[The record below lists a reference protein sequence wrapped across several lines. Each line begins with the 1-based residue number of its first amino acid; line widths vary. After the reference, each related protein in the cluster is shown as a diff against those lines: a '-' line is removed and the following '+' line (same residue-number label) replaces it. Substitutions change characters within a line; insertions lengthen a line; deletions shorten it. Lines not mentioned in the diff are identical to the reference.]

1 MSDSRGYIVP
11 IGGAEEKL
19 KDRVILRRFAK
30 MCGGR
35 VAEIAVIPT
44 ASRLPETGRDY
55 VRLFRDLKVR
65 SVKLLDIRRRRDCES
80 EEYLRIIE
88 RADGVFMTG
97 GDQMRLA
104 TTVGGTPVAEAI
116 KRRNREGLH
125 VAGTSAG
132 AAFISTH
139 MIAFGEDG
147 PTPRFGMVT
156 LSPGDEALGQCE
168 ALRDLRR
175 LAPRTGTEMNVS
187 ARKGQAIRLANG
199 LTTDDLDPEAQIG
212 RHASNHGELLEILRS
227 EHGDMGS
234 GRKKELRDDRG
245 HTAKMT
251 RPIRPTQGLRQT
263 IDIDPRNGP
272 FRIEFLGRRR
282 PDDVDL
288 GGAAGGQIGLHDPR
302 ITLEIAR
309 IIELGRVDEDRNDDP
324 IRMLARFSNERKMS
338 RM

>member
-1 MSDSRGYIVP
+1 MSESRGYIVP

-30 MCGGR
+30 VCGGR

-65 SVKLLDIRRRRDCES
+65 SVKLLDIRRRSDCER
-80 EEYLRIIE
+80 EENLRIIE

-156 LSPGDEALGQCE
+156 LSPGL
-168 ALRDLRR
+168 
-175 LAPRTGTEMNVS
+175 
-187 ARKGQAIRLANG
+187 G
-199 LTTDDLDPEAQIG
+199 LTGRVVVDQHFRQRNRLGRLLAAISYNPAMIG
-212 RHASNHGELLEILRS
+212 LGIDEDTAAFIAPDETVTVC
-227 EHGDMGS
+227 GS
-234 GRKKELRDDRG
+234 GG
-245 HTAKMT
+245 
-251 RPIRPTQGLRQT
+251 IT
-263 IDIDPRNGP
+263 IVDPA
-272 FRIEFLGRRR
+272 
-282 PDDVDL
+282 DVDYSSMDIANRKEPVSVIGL
-288 GGAAGGQIGLHDPR
+288 KLHVLISGGTFNLVTRQATPGVAQALAGG
-302 ITLEIAR
+302 
-309 IIELGRVDEDRNDDP
+309 
-324 IRMLARFSNERKMS
+324 
-338 RM
+338 